1 MSVAVFQS
9 KVPSKMQ
16 LAYLKL
22 DLITLQ
28 LESSVDEGR
37 DGV

>member
-1 MSVAVFQS
+1 MSVAMFQN
-9 KVPSKMQ
+9 KVPRKMQ

-22 DLITLQ
+22 DEIVLQ

-37 DGV
+37 DSV